1 MADIL
6 VIDDDEIMAQLIA
19 AILESLGHTLRF
31 AENGQDGLEQVA
43 RQRPDLIVLDMNMP
57 VMDGFEFARNLRN
70 IPANRTIPVL
80 ASTAETH
87 TASYDAAYDAGCD
100 GFLRKP
106 WSEEELIERVGEFL
120 NAK

>member
-19 AILESLGHTLRF
+19 AILENLGHTLRF
-31 AENGQDGLEQVA
+31 AENGQSGLEQVA
-43 RQRPDLIVLDMNMP
+43 RQLPDLIVLDMNMP
-57 VMDGFEFARNLRN
+57 VMDGFEFAKKIRST
-70 IPANRTIPVL
+70 PAYSTIPIL

-87 TASYDAAYDAGCD
+87 TASYDAAYDAGCN

-106 WSEEELIERVGEFL
+106 WSEGELIERVGEL
-120 NAK
+120 LK